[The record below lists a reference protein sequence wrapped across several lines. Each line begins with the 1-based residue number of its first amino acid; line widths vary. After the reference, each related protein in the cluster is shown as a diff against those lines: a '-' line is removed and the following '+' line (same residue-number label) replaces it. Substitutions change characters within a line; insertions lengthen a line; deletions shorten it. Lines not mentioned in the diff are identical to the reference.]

1 LLISKKFIFNLLI
14 LILLSSCQYKIKR
27 DSEYFCLNYK
37 LDCVKENIIVTFKTS
52 KGNFDVELF
61 GSSTPLTVS
70 NFKKN
75 ITDNIYRNSKL
86 YKLIEYSN
94 TKIIRGGIIN
104 HENEE
109 YILNNKTIKTIPLEI
124 QLTNKQ
130 EPLYNKEIGDPLQFK
145 FLKNT
150 LQKGSISM
158 VKISKTKSSST
169 EFFISTQKLAVLE
182 GRYSVFGKVINGFE
196 ILENLE
202 SKDYLLEIELNN

>member
-1 LLISKKFIFNLLI
+1 M
-14 LILLSSCQYKIKR
+14 
-27 DSEYFCLNYK
+27 
-37 LDCVKENIIVTFKTS
+37 
-52 KGNFDVELF
+52 F
-61 GSSTPLTVS
+61 GSSNPLTVS

-75 ITDNIYRNSKL
+75 ISNNIYINSKF

-94 TKIIRGGIIN
+94 TRIIHGGIN

-109 YILNNKTIKTIPLEI
+109 FNLNNKTIQNIPLEI
-124 QLTNKQ
+124 KLTTKK
-130 EPLYNKEIGDPLQFK
+130 EPIYNREISDPLKFK

-169 EFFISTQKLAVLE
+169 EFFISTQKSAVLE
-182 GRYSVFGKVINGFE
+182 GRYSVFGKVINGFD

-202 SKDYLLEIELNN
+202 NKDYILKIELNN